1 MRMTPA
7 QLRTIEEIYR
17 AALAWTEKLNVQRR
31 GVEETGGRIR
41 RPLVGR
47 RVGQHHSLRSHA
59 EVM

>member
-17 AALAWTEKLNVQRR
+17 AALALTEKLNVQRR

-41 RPLVGR
+41 RALVCK
-47 RVGQHHSLRSHA
+47 
-59 EVM
+59 